1 MNGCGAGLGRG
12 VAGLLGVWFV
22 AGACC
27 GGAGAVEVGR
37 IVDLTHPFNSHTIYW
52 PTEKGFQFQQGE
64 NGPTAKGYYYAANR
78 FTTAEHGGTHLDA
91 PRHFSANGPTAKG
104 YYYAAN
110 RFTTAEHGGTHLDA
124 PRHFSANG
132 QTADQIPLDRLVG
145 EAVVIDVVRQAAADA
160 TYLVT
165 IDDLMAWEE
174 AHGRQLRG
182 VIVLLKTG
190 WADRWEDRTAYLGTE
205 RIGPAAVAELRFP
218 GLAPLAATWLAEE
231 RDIKAVGIDTASID
245 YGPSTHF
252 ETHVAL
258 CAANVPIFENVA
270 SLDELPAEGAWVT
283 ALPMKVEG
291 GSGGPLRIIATL
303 PTE

>member
-1 MNGCGAGLGRG
+1 MERSCISVRRG
-12 VAGLLGVWFV
+12 VARLLVVWLV

-27 GGAGAVEVGR
+27 GGAGAADVGR

-91 PRHFSANGPTAKG
+91 PRHFSA
-104 YYYAAN
+104 
-110 RFTTAEHGGTHLDA
+110 E
-124 PRHFSANG
+124 G
-132 QTADQIPLDRLVG
+132 QTADQIPLERLVG
-145 EAVVIDVVRQAAADA
+145 EAVVIDVTRQAAADA

-174 AHGRQLRG
+174 THGRQLRG

-190 WADRWEDRTAYLGTE
+190 WADRWEDRTAYLGTAKV
-205 RIGPAAVAELRFP
+205 GPEAVADLRFP
-218 GLAPLAATWLAEE
+218 GLAPLAATWLAED

-245 YGPSTHF
+245 YGSSTHF

-258 CAANVPIFENVA
+258 CAANIPIFENVA
-270 SLDELPAEGAWVT
+270 SLAELPAEGAWVT